1 VRGYFGIGVEGI
13 NKAYNLGNL
22 FRSAHAF
29 DASFVFTIAS
39 TYERRVGNRSDT
51 SNSLAQVPFYE
62 FPTVDSMSFPKGCTI
77 VGVELDNTAID
88 LPSFRH
94 PPQACYI
101 LGPERGSL
109 SKGLM
114 AKCEYIVKI
123 PTRFC
128 LNVGIAGVLVMYDRL
143 ISSSGFAARPVTMGG
158 GNALETGHKHGAQI
172 IRTAGMDQFSV
183 PPPLDEVDLVT
194 KS

>member
-1 VRGYFGIGVEGI
+1 MRGYFGIGVEGI

-29 DASFVFTIAS
+29 SANFVFTIAS

-51 SNSLAQVPFYE
+51 SDSLAQVPFYE
-62 FPTVDSMSFPKGCTI
+62 FPSVDSMSFPKGCTI
-77 VGVELDNTAID
+77 VGVELDDTAIE

-94 PPQACYI
+94 PHQACYV

-109 SKGLM
+109 SDGLIS
-114 AKCEYIVKI
+114 KCAYVVKI

-128 LNVGIAGVLVMYDRL
+128 LNVGIAGVVVMYDRL
-143 ISSSGFAARPVTMGG
+143 VSSSSFASRPVSMGG
-158 GNALETGHKHGAQI
+158 GDVLERSSEHGDPI
-172 IRTAGMDQFSV
+172 IRTESMGRFSA
-183 PPPLDEVDLVT
+183 PPPLEEVDLVN